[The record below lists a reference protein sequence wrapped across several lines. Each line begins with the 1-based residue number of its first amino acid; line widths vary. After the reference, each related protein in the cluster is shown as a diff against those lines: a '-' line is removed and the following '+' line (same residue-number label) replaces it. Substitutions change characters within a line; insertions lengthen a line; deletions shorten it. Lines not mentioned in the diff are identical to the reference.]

1 MKQLKRCLSLLLRD
15 LNELVDDNLK
25 ASPHLL
31 TTRDDLVGRQ
41 YKSVH
46 KTLIIKSY
54 NLSSYS
60 SVSMLSSD
68 ASQWGGLSG
77 QHLLQKK

>member
-15 LNELVDDNLK
+15 FNELVDDNLK

-31 TTRDDLVGRQ
+31 TTGDDLVGRQ
-41 YKSVH
+41 YKSVP

-54 NLSSYS
+54 NLISYS

-68 ASQWGGLSG
+68 TSQSG
-77 QHLLQKK
+77 